1 MKGIKQSMNDFGSG
15 NLVSHVHVL
24 YLSVGTSARKISLVP
39 KIWFGQ
45 PPKYDQMSSQHI
57 NMMC

>member
-1 MKGIKQSMNDFGSG
+1 MNDFGSG

-45 PPKYDQMSSQHI
+45 PPKYGQMPSQHI